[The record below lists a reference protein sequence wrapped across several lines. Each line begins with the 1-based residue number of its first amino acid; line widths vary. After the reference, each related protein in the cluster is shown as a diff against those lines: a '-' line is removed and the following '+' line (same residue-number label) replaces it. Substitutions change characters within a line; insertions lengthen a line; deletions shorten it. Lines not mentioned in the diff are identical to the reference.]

1 MYPAATASRCAA
13 PTPCMRRPY
22 ATLARTVSQGSA
34 DGSWKTI
41 AVSALRSRLRRISVV
56 PPSGVSRPARMR
68 RSVDFPH
75 PLGPTST
82 HSSPSRTSRSSLP
95 SASTRPKRV
104 GKSFR
109 TPRTAILTP
118 PFSRGEDRGDRPA
131 VTGGPCTAMRRETP
145 LSAPRGLPLR
155 GAAAGGPGGGRHENT
170 GSMAA
175 PPAVHLWAGW
185 PHVLRAQQF
194 DPGSLDCVFR
204 EARLAEEII
213 NSGGSN
219 LLKGKII
226 LTLFYEP
233 STRTRLSFEFA
244 TYHLGG
250 RVLSS
255 EAAREFSSAAKGE
268 SIEDTIRVACRYRP
282 AAIVIRHYEEGAAE
296 RAAAAA
302 TDPRTGRPVPVFNA
316 GDGPGQHPTQ
326 ALLDAY
332 TIWRVR
338 GTLDGASVAVAGD
351 LLNGRTARS
360 LCYLLAKYP
369 GVSFR
374 LIAPRAVQ
382 MKEDLLAYLRRH
394 KVPVVQTEDLAG
406 GIRGARVRYA
416 ARVQKE
422 RFGGEW

>member
-1 MYPAATASRCAA
+1 MVA
-13 PTPCMRRPY
+13 P
-22 ATLARTVSQGSA
+22 ATL
-34 DGSWKTI
+34 
-41 AVSALRSRLRRISVV
+41 
-56 PPSGVSRPARMR
+56 
-68 RSVDFPH
+68 
-75 PLGPTST
+75 
-82 HSSPSRTSRSSLP
+82 
-95 SASTRPKRV
+95 
-104 GKSFR
+104 
-109 TPRTAILTP
+109 
-118 PFSRGEDRGDRPA
+118 
-131 VTGGPCTAMRRETP
+131 
-145 LSAPRGLPLR
+145 
-155 GAAAGGPGGGRHENT
+155 
-170 GSMAA
+170 
-175 PPAVHLWAGW
+175 HLWAGW

-194 DPGSLDCVFR
+194 DPASLDCVFR

-219 LLKGKII
+219 LLKGKIV

-268 SIEDTIRVACRYRP
+268 SIEDTIRVVCRYRP
-282 AAIVIRHYEEGAAE
+282 AAIVLRHYQEGAAE
-296 RAAAAA
+296 RAASVAA
-302 TDPRTGRPVPVFNA
+302 DPGTRRPLPVFNA

-338 GTLDGASVAVAGD
+338 GTLEGTTVAVAGD

-374 LIAPRAVQ
+374 LIAPGAVQ
-382 MKEDLLAYLRRH
+382 MKDDLLAYLRRH
-394 KVPVVQTEDLAG
+394 KVPFAQTDDLVGSICDADVLYVTR
-406 GIRGARVRYA
+406 I
-416 ARVQKE
+416 QKE
-422 RFGGEW
+422 RFQDDAMSQYERVRDAFSVTSDVLARLPAHAIVMHPLPRVEGTHSELPTSVDADPRVVIFDQSEAGMYIRMALLKLTCAVDRASTRIGRSV

>member
-1 MYPAATASRCAA
+1 
-13 PTPCMRRPY
+13 
-22 ATLARTVSQGSA
+22 
-34 DGSWKTI
+34 
-41 AVSALRSRLRRISVV
+41 
-56 PPSGVSRPARMR
+56 
-68 RSVDFPH
+68 
-75 PLGPTST
+75 
-82 HSSPSRTSRSSLP
+82 
-95 SASTRPKRV
+95 
-104 GKSFR
+104 
-109 TPRTAILTP
+109 
-118 PFSRGEDRGDRPA
+118 
-131 VTGGPCTAMRRETP
+131 
-145 LSAPRGLPLR
+145 
-155 GAAAGGPGGGRHENT
+155 
-170 GSMAA
+170 MAA
-175 PPAVHLWAGW
+175 PATLYLWAGW

-194 DPGSLDCVFR
+194 DPPALERVFR
-204 EARLAEEII
+204 EAQLAEEIT

-268 SIEDTIRVACRYRP
+268 SIEDTIQVLCRYRP
-282 AAIVIRHYEEGAAE
+282 SAIVIRHYQEGAAE
-296 RAAAAA
+296 RAAAVARDA
-302 TDPRTGRPVPVFNA
+302 RSGRPIPVFNA

-338 GTLDGASVAVAGD
+338 GTLDGTTVAVAGD

-374 LIAPRAVQ
+374 LIAPKLVQ
-382 MKEDLLAYLRRH
+382 MKDDLLAYLRRH
-394 KVPVVQTEDLAG
+394 KVPFMQTDDLTAG
-406 GIRGARVRYA
+406 VRDADVLYVT
-416 ARVQKE
+416 RIQKE
-422 RFGGEW
+422 RFQDQAIAQYERLRDSFSVTQELLANLPPTAIVMHPLPRVEGDHSELPTSVDADPRVVIFDQSEAGMYVRMALLKLTLTADRLAGRPGR

>member
-1 MYPAATASRCAA
+1 
-13 PTPCMRRPY
+13 
-22 ATLARTVSQGSA
+22 
-34 DGSWKTI
+34 
-41 AVSALRSRLRRISVV
+41 
-56 PPSGVSRPARMR
+56 
-68 RSVDFPH
+68 
-75 PLGPTST
+75 
-82 HSSPSRTSRSSLP
+82 
-95 SASTRPKRV
+95 
-104 GKSFR
+104 
-109 TPRTAILTP
+109 
-118 PFSRGEDRGDRPA
+118 
-131 VTGGPCTAMRRETP
+131 
-145 LSAPRGLPLR
+145 
-155 GAAAGGPGGGRHENT
+155 
-170 GSMAA
+170 MAA
-175 PPAVHLWAGW
+175 PATLYLWAGW

-194 DPGSLDCVFR
+194 DPPALERVFR
-204 EARLAEEII
+204 EAQLAEEIT

-268 SIEDTIRVACRYRP
+268 SIEDTIQVVCRYRP
-282 AAIVIRHYEEGAAE
+282 SAIVIRHYHEGAAE
-296 RAAAAA
+296 RAAAVAL
-302 TDPRTGRPVPVFNA
+302 DVRTGRPIPVFNA

-338 GTLDGASVAVAGD
+338 GTLEGTTVAVAGD

-374 LIAPRAVQ
+374 LIAPKIVQ
-382 MKEDLLAYLRRH
+382 MKDDLLAYLRRH
-394 KVPVVQTEDLAG
+394 KVPFLQTDDLMAG
-406 GIRGARVRYA
+406 VRDADVLYVT
-416 ARVQKE
+416 RIQKE
-422 RFGGEW
+422 RFHDQAIAQYEHLRDSFSVTQELLAALPPTAIVMHPLPRVEGVHSELPTAVDGDPRVVIFDQSEAGMYVRMALLKLTCTADRPSARPGR

>member
-1 MYPAATASRCAA
+1 
-13 PTPCMRRPY
+13 
-22 ATLARTVSQGSA
+22 
-34 DGSWKTI
+34 
-41 AVSALRSRLRRISVV
+41 
-56 PPSGVSRPARMR
+56 
-68 RSVDFPH
+68 
-75 PLGPTST
+75 
-82 HSSPSRTSRSSLP
+82 
-95 SASTRPKRV
+95 
-104 GKSFR
+104 
-109 TPRTAILTP
+109 
-118 PFSRGEDRGDRPA
+118 
-131 VTGGPCTAMRRETP
+131 
-145 LSAPRGLPLR
+145 
-155 GAAAGGPGGGRHENT
+155 
-170 GSMAA
+170 MAA
-175 PPAVHLWAGW
+175 PVTLHLWAGW

-194 DPGSLDCVFR
+194 DPPALDCLFR
-204 EARLAEEII
+204 EAQLAEEIV

-268 SIEDTIRVACRYRP
+268 SIEDTIRVVCRYRP
-282 AAIVIRHYEEGAAE
+282 SAIVIRHYQEGAAE

-302 TDPRTGRPVPVFNA
+302 LDPRSGRPIPIFNA

-332 TIWRVR
+332 TIWRRR
-338 GTLDGASVAVAGD
+338 GSLEGVTVAVAGD

-360 LCYLLAKYP
+360 LCYLLAKYK

-374 LIAPRAVQ
+374 LIAPPAVQ

-394 KVPVVQTEDLAG
+394 KVAFIQTDDLRDG
-406 GIRGARVRYA
+406 VRGADVLYVTRI
-416 ARVQKE
+416 QKE
-422 RFGGEW
+422 RFGDDLRPYEEVRDAFSVTPEILSSLRADAIVMHPLPRVEGPQSELPTSVDTDPRVIIFEQSEAGMYIRMALLKLTCAVERGRGWTAR

>member
-1 MYPAATASRCAA
+1 
-13 PTPCMRRPY
+13 
-22 ATLARTVSQGSA
+22 
-34 DGSWKTI
+34 
-41 AVSALRSRLRRISVV
+41 
-56 PPSGVSRPARMR
+56 
-68 RSVDFPH
+68 
-75 PLGPTST
+75 
-82 HSSPSRTSRSSLP
+82 
-95 SASTRPKRV
+95 
-104 GKSFR
+104 
-109 TPRTAILTP
+109 
-118 PFSRGEDRGDRPA
+118 
-131 VTGGPCTAMRRETP
+131 
-145 LSAPRGLPLR
+145 
-155 GAAAGGPGGGRHENT
+155 
-170 GSMAA
+170 
-175 PPAVHLWAGW
+175 
-185 PHVLRAQQF
+185 VLRAQQF
-194 DPGSLDCVFR
+194 DPAALDCVFR

-268 SIEDTIRVACRYRP
+268 SIEDTIRVVCRYRP

-296 RAAAAA
+296 RAAAVA

-338 GTLDGASVAVAGD
+338 GTLEGVTVAVAGD

-374 LIAPRAVQ
+374 LIAPKAVQ
-382 MKEDLLAYLRRH
+382 MKDDLLAYLRRH
-394 KVPVVQTEDLAG
+394 KVPFVQTEDLAT
-406 GIRGARVRYA
+406 GIRGADVLYVTRI
-416 ARVQKE
+416 QKE
-422 RFGGEW
+422 RFEDGAAAEYERVRDAFSVTADILAHLPAHAIVMHPLPRVEGPHSELPTSVDADPRVIIFDQTEAGMYIRMALLKLTCTVDRVAGRVSR

>member
-1 MYPAATASRCAA
+1 
-13 PTPCMRRPY
+13 
-22 ATLARTVSQGSA
+22 
-34 DGSWKTI
+34 
-41 AVSALRSRLRRISVV
+41 
-56 PPSGVSRPARMR
+56 
-68 RSVDFPH
+68 
-75 PLGPTST
+75 
-82 HSSPSRTSRSSLP
+82 
-95 SASTRPKRV
+95 
-104 GKSFR
+104 
-109 TPRTAILTP
+109 
-118 PFSRGEDRGDRPA
+118 
-131 VTGGPCTAMRRETP
+131 
-145 LSAPRGLPLR
+145 
-155 GAAAGGPGGGRHENT
+155 
-170 GSMAA
+170 MAA
-175 PPAVHLWAGW
+175 PAALHLWTGW

-194 DPGSLDCVFR
+194 DPAALDRVFR

-219 LLKGKII
+219 LLKGKIV

-268 SIEDTIRVACRYRP
+268 SIEDTIRVVCRYRP

-296 RAAAAA
+296 RAAAVAA
-302 TDPRTGRPVPVFNA
+302 DPRTGRPIPIFNA

-338 GTLDGASVAVAGD
+338 GTLEGAAVAVAGD

-374 LIAPRAVQ
+374 LIAPRPVQ
-382 MKEDLLAYLRRH
+382 MKDDLLAYLRRH
-394 KVPVVQTEDLAG
+394 RVPFVQTEDLAAG
-406 GIRGARVRYA
+406 VRDVDVLYVT
-416 ARVQKE
+416 RIQKE
-422 RFGGEW
+422 RFENQKMEAYEQIRDAFSVTSDVLSHLPQNAIVMHPLPRVEGPHSELPTSVDADPRVIIFDQTEAGMYVRMGLLKLTCAVDRTASRIAR

>member
-1 MYPAATASRCAA
+1 
-13 PTPCMRRPY
+13 
-22 ATLARTVSQGSA
+22 
-34 DGSWKTI
+34 
-41 AVSALRSRLRRISVV
+41 
-56 PPSGVSRPARMR
+56 
-68 RSVDFPH
+68 
-75 PLGPTST
+75 
-82 HSSPSRTSRSSLP
+82 
-95 SASTRPKRV
+95 
-104 GKSFR
+104 
-109 TPRTAILTP
+109 
-118 PFSRGEDRGDRPA
+118 
-131 VTGGPCTAMRRETP
+131 
-145 LSAPRGLPLR
+145 
-155 GAAAGGPGGGRHENT
+155 
-170 GSMAA
+170 MAA
-175 PPAVHLWAGW
+175 PATVHLWTGW

-194 DPGSLDCVFR
+194 DPEALEYVFR
-204 EARLAEEII
+204 EARIAEEII

-219 LLKGKII
+219 LLKGKIV

-268 SIEDTIRVACRYRP
+268 SIEDTIRVVCRYRP
-282 AAIVIRHYEEGAAE
+282 AAIVIRHYQEGAAE
-296 RAAAAA
+296 RAAAVAV
-302 TDPRTGRPVPVFNA
+302 DPRARRPVPVFNA

-338 GTLDGASVAVAGD
+338 GTLEGVTVAVAGD

-369 GVSFR
+369 GVSLR

-394 KVPVVQTEDLAG
+394 KCPFIQTDDLASGVG
-406 GIRGARVRYA
+406 GADVLYVTRI
-416 ARVQKE
+416 QKE
-422 RFGGEW
+422 RFEGDALATYERVREAFSVTTEVLANLPQHAIVMHPLPRVEGPDSELPTSVDADPRVVIFDQTEAGMYIRMALLKLTCAVDRLPARAGR